1 MLHRS
6 VRRPLA
12 VVVAS
17 LCVVAAGCGAT
28 GGADGRTEL
37 VASAI
42 APRAQQ
48 AAGLVEAAQ
57 ATGAVE
63 TEKVAVTVR
72 TDPPGGDPSVEVT
85 VTGAIDGANGR
96 AHLTADIAG
105 TMGGRS
111 QSTAVEAVYDGDTI
125 YVKAPFVADLLGKPW
140 VRVTSPQL
148 GSLADQLGGGLQ
160 GDPGSVL
167 ELLEGAGGPVTTV
180 GTEEVRGVP
189 TRHVRVDLDVARLL
203 DRAAGDRRQ
212 ELEGQLTRRGVDL
225 ADLAPL
231 PAEAWIDDD
240 GYVRRFSVSFDL
252 AQVGKLRPGAA
263 AQGVVTETI
272 ELFDFGAPV
281 EIAVPDASQVATFD
295 LADVLE
301 RGNEAGPGPSQG
313 HGN

>member
-1 MLHRS
+1 MPHRS
-6 VRRPLA
+6 VRRSLA
-12 VVVAS
+12 VAAAS
-17 LCVVAAGCGAT
+17 LCVVATGCGAT
-28 GGADGRTEL
+28 GGADGRTEV

-48 AAGLVEAAQ
+48 AAGVVEAAQ

-72 TDPPGGDPSVEVT
+72 TEPPGGDPSVEVT
-85 VTGAIDGANGR
+85 ATGAIDGANGR
-96 AHLTADIAG
+96 AHLTADISG

-111 QSTAVEAVYDGDTI
+111 QSTTVEAVYDGDTI
-125 YVKAPFVADLLGKPW
+125 FVKAPFVADLLGKPW

-148 GSLADQLGGGLQ
+148 GSLADRLGGGLQ

-189 TRHVRVDLDVARLL
+189 TRHVRVDLDVAKLL

-212 ELEGQLTRRGVDL
+212 ELEDQLARRGVDL
-225 ADLAPL
+225 TALAPL

-252 AQVGKLRPGAA
+252 AEVGKLQPGAA

-281 EIAVPDASQVATFD
+281 EIAVPDESEVATFD
-295 LADVLE
+295 LADVFE
-301 RGNEAGPGPSQG
+301 RGAEAGPGPSAG